1 MMKDYFKKICEEK
14 TENFANGR
22 EVRNLFE
29 RAFSNQ
35 ANRIASLDTITDND
49 LQEIKFEDF
58 GI

>member
-1 MMKDYFKKICEEK
+1 MKNYFKKICEEK
-14 TENFANGR
+14 KENFANGR

-35 ANRIASLDTITDND
+35 ANRIANLDTITDND
-49 LQEIKFEDF
+49 LREIKFEDF